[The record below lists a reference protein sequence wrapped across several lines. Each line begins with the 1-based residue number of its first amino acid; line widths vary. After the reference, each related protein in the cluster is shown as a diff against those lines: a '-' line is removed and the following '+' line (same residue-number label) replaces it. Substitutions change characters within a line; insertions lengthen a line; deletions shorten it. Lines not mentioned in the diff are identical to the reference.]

1 MSIPLS
7 KIGTSSAKLL
17 KKIVR
22 LAGPEPA
29 TLDPRFSFGDPDI
42 ENPLP
47 RNQRP
52 AERSF
57 RAQDQ
62 SVTQTNQQTN
72 QQTTASQDQ
81 KDTDDIPEI
90 IRLLFK
96 NSKQDEEQGE
106 YYND

>member
-62 SVTQTNQQTN
+62 SEPQTN

-106 YYND
+106 YYNY